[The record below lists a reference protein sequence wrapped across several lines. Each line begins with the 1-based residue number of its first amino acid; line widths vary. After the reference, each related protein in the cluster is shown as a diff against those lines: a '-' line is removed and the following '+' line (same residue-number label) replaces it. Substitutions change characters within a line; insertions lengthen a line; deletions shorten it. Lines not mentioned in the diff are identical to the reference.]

1 MDNIDNNQQE
11 EEEEEEV
18 IGNLLQDIKQL
29 WINERLSPDLL
40 PYDNEKI
47 GIATSKMQEREDILA
62 TITSDPLVVHIY
74 EMEKERIK
82 YIVRSYLRTRLQKI
96 ERYNEYLLM
105 REETRKRMSEFEII
119 YCTKYNDLVKNH
131 FNQSFLSNLG
141 DDLKRVD
148 SDKSCQKPITDNY
161 VFCTPNGNVGQ
172 IEIDEESFHSA
183 DQSSK
188 KVQAKQGTDDL
199 VMLPKISEEEI
210 VENLKKRYMNDF
222 IYTNI
227 GPVLISVNPFRNLGN
242 AGDDYV
248 DAYRGKHAQ
257 EVPPHLYQLAE
268 SAYRAMKNDQEN
280 QCVIISGESGAG
292 KTEAAKMIM
301 NYISKVSGGTEK
313 VEYVKHVILESNPL
327 LEAFGNAKTL
337 RNNNSS
343 RFGKYFEIQFDKAGD
358 PVGGKI
364 YNYLLE
370 KSRVVYQNH
379 GERNFHIFYQL
390 LAGASAQE
398 KRDYVLSSPDQFYY
412 LNQSECYTVDGIDDA
427 ADYREVRHAM
437 EVIGLSAEEQSI
449 LMRLVACVLHIGN
462 IYFIEDDKGNAVVYD
477 PNALELAASML
488 CIDSA
493 TLQNAILFRVIN
505 TGGAG
510 GGTGNRRST
519 YNVPQNVGQAS
530 GARDALARTIYD
542 RMFSW
547 LVERVNVALSYY
559 QSPFANVIG
568 ILDIFGFEIFE
579 RNGFE
584 QFCINFVNE
593 KLQQF
598 FIELTLKAEQE
609 EYVKEGIKWEPIK
622 YFNNQIV
629 CDLIEGKQ
637 PPGIFSL
644 LDDICSTL
652 HAQSTGT
659 DQKFLEKMAG
669 VYDGHLHWRCMT
681 GAFAVKHYAGEVTY
695 EAEGFSDK
703 NKDTLFFDLIEA
715 IQTSKMAFLTSLF
728 PEDTGSLQK
737 KRPTTAGF
745 KIKNSAAELMK
756 ALSACTPHYIRC
768 IKPNETKKAKDWEGS
783 RVRHQVQYLGL
794 LENVRVRRA
803 GFAYRAPFERFL
815 RRYKKLSSKTWGLW
829 GEWKG
834 DAKEGA
840 KTICQDLNLDASQW
854 QLGVT
859 KIFVRH
865 PESVFHL
872 EEMLDRK
879 DYDCVVR
886 IQKAFRNWKAKKHS
900 LEQRAQIAHMF
911 KDKKERQ
918 RNSIERKFTA
928 DYIDFDNQFGVQA
941 AMDNAQKKERIVF
954 ADNVTKVDRRAKTK
968 PLIFVASDQAI
979 YFVEKSIKKKQEIFT
994 LLRRVALRD
1003 IRAVSISTLSDNYVV
1018 FGLPEFDQ
1026 VIEND
1031 KKTELII
1038 VLVEYYKILTGSAL
1052 NVQFSDNINYTLKKN
1067 AQHGISFSKNEMAN
1081 PLPIIKKGG
1090 KGLTVGVAT
1099 GLPASTDSTPRNY
1112 NPNSMAQS
1120 APRQQPQQAGRGRG
1134 MPQQGGSSAP
1144 QGGAQQ
1150 APRQMPVPQMGGG
1163 AAGGNPMGRGGLPQ
1177 QGGAGRGMGTPQ
1189 QQQGGAG
1196 RGMGMPQQGGAG
1208 RGMPQQGGAGRGG
1221 PQQGGGAPR
1230 PAPPAAKP
1238 AAPKLPTAKALY
1250 DYDATSQD
1258 ELTFKEGD
1266 VLTIVQKSDG
1276 WWECDLRGRKG
1287 WCPANYLQA

>member
-1 MDNIDNNQQE
+1 M
-11 EEEEEEV
+11 
-18 IGNLLQDIKQL
+18 
-29 WINERLSPDLL
+29 
-40 PYDNEKI
+40 
-47 GIATSKMQEREDILA
+47 
-62 TITSDPLVVHIY
+62 
-74 EMEKERIK
+74 
-82 YIVRSYLRTRLQKI
+82 
-96 ERYNEYLLM
+96 
-105 REETRKRMSEFEII
+105 
-119 YCTKYNDLVKNH
+119 
-131 FNQSFLSNLG
+131 
-141 DDLKRVD
+141 
-148 SDKSCQKPITDNY
+148 
-161 VFCTPNGNVGQ
+161 
-172 IEIDEESFHSA
+172 
-183 DQSSK
+183 SK

-242 AGDDYV
+242 TGEEYIE
-248 DAYRGKHAQ
+248 AYRGKHAQ
-257 EVPPHLYQLAE
+257 EVPPHVYQLAE

-301 NYISKVSGGTEK
+301 NYISAVSGGSEK
-313 VEYVKHVILESNPL
+313 VEYVKHVILGSNPL

-370 KSRVVYQNH
+370 KSRVVYQTPN
-379 GERNFHIFYQL
+379 ERNFHIFYQL

-398 KRDYVLSSPDQFYY
+398 KRDFVLGKPEDYYY
-412 LNQSECYTVDGIDDA
+412 LNQSECYTVDGVNDA
-427 ADYREVRHAM
+427 ADYKEVREAM
-437 EVIGLSAEEQSI
+437 DTIGMTADEQNTVLRLVSSI
-449 LMRLVACVLHIGN
+449 LHLGN
-462 IYFIEDDKGNAVVYD
+462 VYFIEDDKGNAQVYD
-477 PNALELAASML
+477 PNALQLAASML
-488 CIDSA
+488 CIDAA

-510 GGTGNRRST
+510 GSGNRRST
-519 YNVPQNVGQAS
+519 YNVPQNVGQAN

-542 RMFSW
+542 RMFTW
-547 LVERVNVALSYY
+547 LVERVNQALSYY
-559 QSPFANVIG
+559 KSPFQNVIG

-579 RNGFE
+579 QNGFE

-652 HAQSTGT
+652 HAQSSGT

-669 VYDGHLHWRCMT
+669 IYDGHLHWRSMT

-715 IQTSKMAFLTSLF
+715 VQTSKLPFLTALF
-728 PEDTGSLQK
+728 NEDTGSLQK

-745 KIKNSAAELMK
+745 KIKNSAGELMK
-756 ALSACTPHYIRC
+756 TLALCTPHYIRC
-768 IKPNETKKAKDWEGS
+768 IKPNETKKAKDWENS
-783 RVRHQVQYLGL
+783 RVKHQVQYLGL

-815 RRYKKLSSKTWGLW
+815 RRYKKLSSKTWGIW

-840 KTICQDLNLDASQW
+840 KTIIQDLNLEAGQW
-854 QLGVT
+854 QMGT
-859 KIFVRH
+859 SKIFIRH
-865 PESVFHL
+865 PETVFHL

-879 DYDCVVR
+879 DYDCTVR

-918 RNSIERKFTA
+918 RNSVDRKFTT
-928 DYIDFDNQFGVQA
+928 DYMDFDNQFGIQE
-941 AMDNAQKKERIVF
+941 AMQNAQKKERIVF
-954 ADNVTKVDRRAKTK
+954 ADTVNKIDRRGKVK
-968 PLIFVASDQAI
+968 PWELVATDQAI
-979 YFVEKSIKKKQEIFT
+979 YIVEKSIKKKVLVHT
-994 LLRRVALRD
+994 LIRRVGIRD
-1003 IRAVSISTLSDNYVV
+1003 IRGVSVSTLSDNVIV
-1018 FGLPEFDQ
+1018 LHLPEYDQ

-1038 VLVEYYKILTGSAL
+1038 VLVENYKALGGGAL
-1052 NVQFSDNINYTLKKN
+1052 NVSFSDRITYALKKGE
-1067 AQHGISFSKNEMAN
+1067 QKEVSFAKNEQFPTAQ
-1081 PLPIIKKGG
+1081 IKKGG
-1090 KGLTVGVAT
+1090 KGLVVSIST
-1099 GLPASTDSTPRNY
+1099 GLPSSTDSTPKNY
-1112 NPNSMAQS
+1112 NPNAVATSTLRAPEKQVAKKSAARAAPTTQQLQQMAASTAGGPAGRGQPQQQQQQQQRMPPPNMGGGGQPQQQRMPPPNMGGGGQPAATG
-1120 APRQQPQQAGRGRG
+1120 APRQLPNPTGGAQPAGRG
-1134 MPQQGGSSAP
+1134 AP
-1144 QGGAQQ
+1144 
-1150 APRQMPVPQMGGG
+1150 M
-1163 AAGGNPMGRGGLPQ
+1163 
-1177 QGGAGRGMGTPQ
+1177 GAGRGAPAS
-1189 QQQGGAG
+1189 GAG
-1196 RGMGMPQQGGAG
+1196 RPLPQV
-1208 RGMPQQGGAGRGG
+1208 
-1221 PQQGGGAPR
+1221 
-1230 PAPPAAKP
+1230 AKP
-1238 AAPKLPTAKALY
+1238 AAPARPTVKALY
-1250 DYDATSQD
+1250 DYEASSND
-1258 ELTFKEGD
+1258 ELTFHEGD
-1266 VLTIVQKSDG
+1266 MITIIQKDNGG
-1276 WWECDLRGRKG
+1276 WWEGELRGKRG
-1287 WCPANYLQA
+1287 WIPANYVQ

>member
-1 MDNIDNNQQE
+1 M
-11 EEEEEEV
+11 
-18 IGNLLQDIKQL
+18 
-29 WINERLSPDLL
+29 
-40 PYDNEKI
+40 
-47 GIATSKMQEREDILA
+47 
-62 TITSDPLVVHIY
+62 
-74 EMEKERIK
+74 
-82 YIVRSYLRTRLQKI
+82 
-96 ERYNEYLLM
+96 
-105 REETRKRMSEFEII
+105 
-119 YCTKYNDLVKNH
+119 
-131 FNQSFLSNLG
+131 
-141 DDLKRVD
+141 
-148 SDKSCQKPITDNY
+148 
-161 VFCTPNGNVGQ
+161 
-172 IEIDEESFHSA
+172 
-183 DQSSK
+183 SK

-199 VMLPKISEEEI
+199 VMLPKISEDEI

-242 AGDDYV
+242 TGDEYI

-257 EVPPHLYQLAE
+257 EVPPHIYQLAE

-370 KSRVVYQNH
+370 KSRIVYQNL

-398 KRDYVLSSPDQFYY
+398 KRDFVLSSPDSFYY
-412 LNQSECYTVDGIDDA
+412 LNQSECYTVDGVDDA
-427 ADYREVRHAM
+427 ADYKEVRNAM
-437 EVIGLSAEEQSI
+437 KVIGLSDDEQNI
-449 LMRLVACVLHIGN
+449 LMRIVACVLHIGN
-462 IYFIEDDKGNAVVYD
+462 IYFIEDDKGNAAVYD
-477 PNALELAASML
+477 PNALDLAASML

-493 TLQNAILFRVIN
+493 TLQNAILFRVIT

-510 GGTGNRRST
+510 GGSGKRSST
-519 YNVPQNVGQAS
+519 YNVPQNVEQAN

-547 LVERVNVALSYY
+547 LVERVNIALSYY
-559 QSPFANVIG
+559 QSPFKNVIG
-568 ILDIFGFEIFE
+568 ILDIFGFEIFD

-629 CDLIEGKQ
+629 CDLIEGKA

-659 DQKFLEKMAG
+659 DQKFLEKMSG
-669 VYDGHLHWRCMT
+669 IFDGHLHWRAMT

-728 PEDTGSLQK
+728 NEDTGQLQK

-756 ALSACTPHYIRC
+756 TLALCTPHYIRC

-815 RRYKKLSSKTWGLW
+815 RRYKKLSPKTWGLW

-834 DAKEGA
+834 DPKEGA
-840 KTICQDLNLDASQW
+840 KTICQDLGLDAGQW

-859 KIFVRH
+859 KIFIRH
-865 PESVFHL
+865 PETVFHL
-872 EEMLDRK
+872 EEQLDRK
-879 DYDCVVR
+879 DQECIMR

-900 LEQRAQIAHMF
+900 LEQRAQIADMF
-911 KDKKERQ
+911 KNKKERQ
-918 RNSIERKFTA
+918 RMSIDRKFTS
-928 DYIDFDNQFGVQA
+928 DYIDFDNQFQIQE
-941 AMDNAQKKERIVF
+941 AMENAHKKERITF
-954 ADNVTKVDRRAKTK
+954 ADHVLKVDRRAKTK
-968 PLIFVASDQAI
+968 PLELIVTDQALYI
-979 YFVEKSIKKKQEIFT
+979 IEKAIKKKIEVFT
-994 LLRRVALRD
+994 LLRRVSLRD
-1003 IRAVSISTLSDNYVV
+1003 IRSVSVSTMADNLVV
-1018 FGLPEFDQ
+1018 LGLPEFDQ

-1038 VLVEYYKILTGSAL
+1038 ILVEYYKALTGSAL
-1052 NVQFSDNINYTLKKN
+1052 NVVFSDNINYTLKKGE
-1067 AQHGISFSKNEMAN
+1067 QRQISYAKNEAAQPI
-1081 PLPIIKKGG
+1081 PLVKKGG

-1099 GLPASTDSTPRNY
+1099 GLPKETDSTPKNY
-1112 NPNSMAQS
+1112 NPNSMAQ
-1120 APRQQPQQAGRGRG
+1120 AQARPAQAAAGRGRG
-1134 MPQQGGSSAP
+1134 GPASGGAMPSQNGGGGGAPRQMPVPQQQGG
-1144 QGGAQQ
+1144 GGG

-1163 AAGGNPMGRGGLPQ
+1163 GAPM
-1177 QGGAGRGMGTPQ
+1177 GAGRGAPVGGGRGAPM
-1189 QQQGGAG
+1189 GAG
-1196 RGMGMPQQGGAG
+1196 RGAPMG
-1208 RGMPQQGGAGRGG
+1208 
-1221 PQQGGGAPR
+1221 GGGAPR
-1230 PAPPAAKP
+1230 PAPPQANKP
-1238 AAPKLPTAKALY
+1238 AAPTRPTVKALY
-1250 DYDATSQD
+1250 DYDAASQD
-1258 ELTFKEGD
+1258 ELSFKEGD
-1266 VLTIVQKSDG
+1266 QIAIIQKDNGG
-1276 WWECDLRGRKG
+1276 WWEGELKGKRG
-1287 WCPANYLQA
+1287 WIPANYVQ